1 MMRPSRRALARL
13 LALLPLGLARRARAD
28 AAENN
33 GPQSDHLVPRAD
45 DPGVPPGRMLL
56 TIFLRHDE
64 HKTLAE
70 INHHLK
76 ETGWFE
82 KFPPEGVEI
91 VAWYVMM
98 GIGQVV
104 ILSLPP
110 EKLRAVNLVVESA
123 AWGGFTT
130 EFYPTYDYRAAW
142 EAMKR
147 AAQ

>member
-1 MMRPSRRALARL
+1 MTPTPRRRLGRL
-13 LALLPLGLARRARAD
+13 LALLPFAFARRA
-28 AAENN
+28 AAETPPPA
-33 GPQSDHLVPRAD
+33 GLVPRAD

-70 INHHLK
+70 INQHLAA
-76 ETGWFE
+76 TGWFE
-82 KFPPEGVEI
+82 KFPPEGVDI

-104 ILSLPP
+104 VLSLPP

-147 AAQ
+147 AAHRQ